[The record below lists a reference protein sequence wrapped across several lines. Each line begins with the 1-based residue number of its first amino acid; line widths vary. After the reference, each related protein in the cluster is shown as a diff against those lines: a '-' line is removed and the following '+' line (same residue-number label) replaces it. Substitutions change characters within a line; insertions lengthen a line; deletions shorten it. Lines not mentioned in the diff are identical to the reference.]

1 MPLTSFAPWLGRAL
15 KLAFMSQAPT
25 LAQPYSDREE
35 RWHIATHLVGLVGA
49 AAAIPWLLLVGA
61 RESGGWR
68 LGGAI
73 VFSAAALLMFAA
85 SVLYHRSTGAEARQ
99 RWRTLDHAA
108 IFLLIAGTY
117 TPFAAGAIGGRWGFG
132 LLIVV
137 WSIAVFGIIAKVM
150 LGFRYPRLS
159 TLLYLAMGWAGIVAI
174 KPMMEAISGPI
185 MAWIAAGGLLY
196 TLGVPFYVWK
206 KRAYTHAVWHFF
218 VLGGVACHF
227 VAVLLLLRSA

>member
-1 MPLTSFAPWLGRAL
+1 
-15 KLAFMSQAPT
+15 MSKAPT
-25 LAQPYSDREE
+25 LAQPYSAREE
-35 RWHIATHLVGLVGA
+35 RWHIATHGVGLVGA
-49 AAAIPWLLLVGA
+49 AVAIPWLLLVGA

-68 LGGAI
+68 LAGAI

-85 SVLYHRSTGAEARQ
+85 SILYHRSSGAEARQ

-132 LLIVV
+132 LLIVI
-137 WSIAVFGIIAKVM
+137 WAIAVFGIIAKVV
-150 LGFRYPRLS
+150 LGFRFPRLS

-174 KPMMEAISGPI
+174 KPMMAAVSAPV

-206 KRAYTHAVWHFF
+206 KRPYTHAVWHFF
-218 VLGGVACHF
+218 VVGGVACHF
-227 VAVLLLLRSA
+227 VAVLLLLRGA